1 MLPVSEDY
9 KSDALTISV
18 NFLALLCFCFLVQIE
33 LESRWSTGYNMRLVY
48 RGAKIQLANL
58 VTIGKLDDKR
68 TKERHRVKYLY
79 HLVA

>member
-18 NFLALLCFCFLVQIE
+18 NFWHYYAFVFSYRLNWRVDG
-33 LESRWSTGYNMRLVY
+33 RRDNMRLVY

-58 VTIGKLDDKR
+58 VTIGKLDDKN
-68 TKERHRVKYLY
+68 KGK
-79 HLVA
+79 AQS